1 MEAPPDNSDTPEASG
16 RYNVE
21 RLNQI
26 TDGTLRKMQTNG
38 VPTLAPTKPDTQL
51 FYYLGGVTAFAVLA
65 LLFTK

>member
-1 MEAPPDNSDTPEASG
+1 MEAPPDNSDTPEATG

-38 VPTLAPTKPDTQL
+38 APTLAPTKPDTQL
-51 FYYLGGVTAFAVLA
+51 FYYLGGVAILGVVAI
-65 LLFTK
+65 LFTK